1 MDGPFAG
8 SQVHEPGR
16 VLLHLRSVGSL
27 PEFGKLFFEVG
38 GGDVGGAVDSGL
50 EERFDVDV
58 NVFFFPQEVE
68 VGVDGGSEG
77 RDEYNFYFFVGE
89 LVLEGVVLFVGF
101 VGEFCVYEFG
111 VGLYFFAI
119 AEVGLCFCGG
129 GEVFL
134 FFDGLYFSVC

>member
-1 MDGPFAG
+1 M
-8 SQVHEPGR
+8 
-16 VLLHLRSVGSL
+16 
-27 PEFGKLFFEVG
+27 
-38 GGDVGGAVDSGL
+38 GGAVDSGL